1 MITKIS
7 TKGMSRDQ
15 WLEARRKS
23 IGGSDAGAICGMN
36 PYSSAYTV
44 YADKLM
50 LIPPAED
57 NEAMRQGRD
66 LEEYVA
72 RRFCEEKGK
81 RVKRDH
87 SIIYNTDFPYSHA
100 DVDRLVVGEDAGLE
114 CKTASPM
121 KYSAYLN
128 GEIPDHYYVQCMHY
142 IMVTGRSKWYL
153 AVLVFQRGLFIFEI
167 ERNDE
172 EIKNLAEIEADF
184 WKNHVLKKTAPPPT
198 GDKATT
204 EAIGVI
210 HPQSDGT
217 EIDLLPVNSEIELYM
232 QLKAQR
238 ADIDALIDKQC
249 NIIKEYM
256 NEAERGS
263 CGDYRVTWKTQE
275 RSTFDKKRFVQ
286 EHPEIDLSEYMK
298 KSTTRPFK
306 IT

>member
-7 TKGMSRDQ
+7 TKGMSHDQ

-100 DVDRLVVGEDAGLE
+100 DVDRLVVGE
-114 CKTASPM
+114 
-121 KYSAYLN
+121 
-128 GEIPDHYYVQCMHY
+128 
-142 IMVTGRSKWYL
+142 
-153 AVLVFQRGLFIFEI
+153 
-167 ERNDE
+167 
-172 EIKNLAEIEADF
+172 
-184 WKNHVLKKTAPPPT
+184 
-198 GDKATT
+198 
-204 EAIGVI
+204 
-210 HPQSDGT
+210 
-217 EIDLLPVNSEIELYM
+217 
-232 QLKAQR
+232 
-238 ADIDALIDKQC
+238 
-249 NIIKEYM
+249 
-256 NEAERGS
+256 
-263 CGDYRVTWKTQE
+263 
-275 RSTFDKKRFVQ
+275 
-286 EHPEIDLSEYMK
+286 
-298 KSTTRPFK
+298 
-306 IT
+306 